1 MIRCFTLFCLVLL
14 ILIGGLA
21 HTPVAWGAN
30 VGGPTSPANPATLAV
45 LGEPPAWVF
54 PSPKPLPHVGQ
65 GTLILAPLLPRWEK
79 GLGDEGYPLL
89 VALGDGLISQERPAE
104 AGAMIAEL
112 RQKAFAASNTGQ
124 FAEAEEY
131 WSLLLE
137 YLPNEAALWSNRG
150 NVRLSQNQPLAAL
163 ADYDQAVALAP
174 DQPDPYLNR
183 GAALERLERWDD
195 AIADYSR
202 VLDINPDDA
211 AAYNN
216 RGNAKAGLGNW
227 DAALEDYQQAVAL
240 DPKFAFARVNAALAN
255 YQLGHVE
262 DAIREFRNLT
272 RRYPNFADAR
282 AALTAALWAHG
293 QPGEA
298 ESNWVAVIGLDS
310 RYKNLDWV
318 AQVRRWPPAMVAAL
332 DRFLHL

>member
-1 MIRCFTLFCLVLL
+1 MPMIRCFTIFCLALL
-14 ILIGGLA
+14 SMGSWLGWPSGALGADFGGLTSSVPGALSDLA
-21 HTPVAWGAN
+21 HHK
-30 VGGPTSPANPATLAV
+30 TLAV
-45 LGEPPAWVF
+45 LGDGF
-54 PSPKPLPHVGQ
+54 P
-65 GTLILAPLLPRWEK
+65 
-79 GLGDEGYPLL
+79 
-89 VALGDGLISQERPAE
+89 SQERSAE
-104 AGAMIAEL
+104 TGTMIADL
-112 RQKAFAASNTGQ
+112 RQKAFTASNAGR

-183 GAALERLERWDD
+183 GAALERLERWND
-195 AIADYSR
+195 AMADYSR
-202 VLDINPDDA
+202 VLEINPNDA

-216 RGNAKAGLGNW
+216 RGNAKAGLGDW
-227 DAALEDYQQAVAL
+227 DAAFQDYQQAVTL

-255 YQLGHVE
+255 YQLGQTDE
-262 DAIREFRNLT
+262 AIREFRNLT

-282 AALTAALWAHG
+282 AALTAALWANG

>member
-1 MIRCFTLFCLVLL
+1 MIRCFTILCMALL
-14 ILIGGLA
+14 SVVGWLGWPSG
-21 HTPVAWGAN
+21 AWGAD
-30 VGGPTSPANPATLAV
+30 VGTLSSLANPATLAV
-45 LGEPPAWVF
+45 LGNSAAPQAV
-54 PSPKPLPHVGQ
+54 
-65 GTLILAPLLPRWEK
+65 LAET
-79 GLGDEGYPLL
+79 
-89 VALGDGLISQERPAE
+89 
-104 AGAMIAEL
+104 GAVIADL
-112 RQKAFAASNTGQ
+112 RQKAFAASNAGQ

-202 VLDINPDDA
+202 VLAINPKDA

-216 RGNAKAGLGNW
+216 RGNAKAGLGDW
-227 DAALEDYQQAVAL
+227 DAALVDYQQAVAL

-255 YQLGHVE
+255 YQLGHAE

-282 AALTAALWAHG
+282 AALTAALWANG

-318 AQVRRWPPAMVAAL
+318 AQVRRWPPTMVAAL